1 MRSDGNEIVGRKAA
15 LGSFQPVK
23 GNPVVRAAGS
33 AAGTGMDVLGV
44 HVLRRIAAMDAG
56 SY

>member
-1 MRSDGNEIVGRKAA
+1 MMSDGNEIVGRNSP
-15 LGSFQPVK
+15 LGGFQPVK
-23 GNPVVRAAGS
+23 GNPVVSAAGS
-33 AAGTGMDVLGV
+33 AAGTGMDVRRV